1 MGLVPRYAEVPT
13 AIPNA
18 VRKSAARNNK
28 IFLTNT
34 ITYTI
39 MALKKY
45 DTICFMKNV
54 AIIAPAGNIDEIDGL
69 YEAEKFLFSQNVA
82 AKIFKGC
89 GQKFRYMA
97 GDDNTRLE
105 DLHNA
110 FLDPG
115 IDTII
120 CARGGYGAIR
130 LLDKID
136 YVIIK
141 NNPKKFIGSSDIT
154 ALLVSVFKNTGLITY
169 HAKMALN
176 GISKMN
182 EREFLKYKNAIENN
196 IYTMPKFN
204 CSERVWKKGG
214 LYPGDGAVLWGGNLA
229 TIVSLFGSPAE
240 SYVPNEDIVLFLEDI
255 NEPDYKIDR
264 MLTQILRN
272 IYLKNKIK
280 AVIFGEFK
288 GAGEYLNEIL
298 KEFVDTLNVP
308 YAFDMNITHGANNT
322 IVPVGLKLV

>member
-1 MGLVPRYAEVPT
+1 
-13 AIPNA
+13 
-18 VRKSAARNNK
+18 
-28 IFLTNT
+28 
-34 ITYTI
+34 
-39 MALKKY
+39 
-45 DTICFMKNV
+45 
-54 AIIAPAGNIDEIDGL
+54 
-69 YEAEKFLFSQNVA
+69 
-82 AKIFKGC
+82 
-89 GQKFRYMA
+89 
-97 GDDNTRLE
+97 
-105 DLHNA
+105 
-110 FLDPG
+110 
-115 IDTII
+115 
-120 CARGGYGAIR
+120 
-130 LLDKID
+130 
-136 YVIIK
+136 
-141 NNPKKFIGSSDIT
+141 
-154 ALLVSVFKNTGLITY
+154 
-169 HAKMALN
+169 MALN